1 MKNHLSILTT
11 VTVLSASLIQ
21 ADLIFEDDFESYTAG
36 QVIDTSK
43 WSLVLS
49 GADNVNTV
57 HVEQDTG
64 NLFGKGTGN
73 QYVDLLDN
81 STNPGGQSIYLT
93 KTGLSSQ
100 LASGIVTLNMN
111 IIEPGGTPPLTGN
124 DGRILVGIGDGAM
137 GGTDRANLPNWNETS
152 AGVST
157 YGTVPVTRD
166 TLYNLNIVFNNSGSS
181 IQYNSPSGLQT
192 LNATSADIWVDGIL
206 QAENILQDRNWDGG
220 IAVDSVGFRSF
231 SGSAQRLLVD
241 DYRVYDEALVI
252 PEPSS
257 LLLIGVAL
265 SSVLLFRRKH

>member
-1 MKNHLSILTT
+1 MKTRYTLLTT
-11 VTVLSASLIQ
+11 AVVLAAKLLH

-36 QVIDTSK
+36 QVIDTTK

-93 KTGLSSQ
+93 KTGLSTE

-111 IIEPGGTPPLTGN
+111 IIEPEGTPPLSGN
-124 DGRILVGIGDGAM
+124 DGRILVGIGDGTMA
-137 GGTDRANLPNWNETS
+137 GTDRANLPNWNETS

-166 TLYNLNIVFNNSGSS
+166 TLYNVNIVFNNSGSS

-192 LNATSADIWVDGIL
+192 LDATSADIWIDGVL
-206 QAENILQDRNWDGG
+206 QAENILQDRSWDGG

-252 PEPSS
+252 PEPST
-257 LLLIGVAL
+257 LMLVGVAL
-265 SSVLLFRRKH
+265 TSLFVFRRKR